1 MSQISSTP
9 GQKLRRATEESQP
22 LQVVGAVTA
31 YCAILAQKSGLKA
44 LYLSGGG
51 VAASSLGIPDLG
63 VTTLHDVCEDA
74 RRITSASDLPLL
86 VDIDTGWGGAFS
98 IARATR
104 EIAQTGAA
112 GFHIED
118 QVMQKRCGHRPNKAI
133 VSQCEMVDRIKAAV
147 DARTDASFVIMAR
160 TDALAVEGMQSAI
173 ERAQAC
179 VEAGADMIFPEAAT
193 TLEQYAEFARAVHV
207 PVLANITE
215 FGATPLYTTQQ
226 LCGVGVKLVLYPLS
240 AFRAMSKAALNV
252 YQHILADGTQQ
263 NVVSA
268 MQTRMELYDHLGYHA
283 YEQQL
288 DRLFAEKGTE

>member
-1 MSQISSTP
+1 MKNTP
-9 GQKLRRATEESQP
+9 GNKLRQAVADNHP

-31 YCAILAQKSGLKA
+31 YCAILAQKSGHKA

-63 VTTLHDVCEDA
+63 ITTLHDVCEDA
-74 RRITSASDLPLL
+74 RRITAASDLPLL
-86 VDIDTGWGGAFS
+86 VDIDTGWGGAFN

-104 EIAQTGAA
+104 EIARAGAA

-133 VSQCEMVDRIKAAV
+133 VSQSEMVDRIKAAV
-147 DARTDASFVIMAR
+147 DARVDSSFVIMAR

-179 VEAGADMIFPEAAT
+179 VEAGADMIFPEAMN
-193 TLEQYAEFARAVHV
+193 TLQQYAEFTQAVNV

-215 FGATPLYTTQQ
+215 FGATPLYTTGQ
-226 LCGVGVKLVLYPLS
+226 LASAGIKLVLYPLS

-252 YQHILADGTQQ
+252 YQHILADGTQEQ
-263 NVVSA
+263 VVPT
-268 MQTRMELYDHLGYHA
+268 MQTRIELYDYLGYHA

>member
-1 MSQISSTP
+1 MNNSP
-9 GQKLRRATEESQP
+9 GNKLRRAVADNHP

-31 YCAILAQKSGLKA
+31 YCAILAQKSGHKA

-63 VTTLHDVCEDA
+63 ITTLHDVCEDA
-74 RRITSASDLPLL
+74 RRITAASDLPLL
-86 VDIDTGWGGAFS
+86 VDIDTGWGGAFN

-104 EIAQTGAA
+104 EVAQAGAA

-133 VSQCEMVDRIKAAV
+133 VSQSEMVDRVKAAV
-147 DARTDASFVIMAR
+147 DARVDSSFVIMTR

-173 ERAQAC
+173 DRAQAC
-179 VEAGADMIFPEAAT
+179 VEAGADMIFPEAMTQLTQYKEFT
-193 TLEQYAEFARAVHV
+193 TAVNV

-215 FGATPLYTTQQ
+215 FGATPLFTTHE
-226 LCGVGVKLVLYPLS
+226 LSSVGVKLVLYPLS
-240 AFRAMSKAALNV
+240 AYRAMSKAALNV

-263 NVVSA
+263 NVVST
-268 MQTRMELYDHLGYHA
+268 MQTRMELYDYLGYHEF
-283 YEQQL
+283 EQQL
-288 DRLFAEKGTE
+288 DRLFAEKGAE

>member
-1 MSQISSTP
+1 MSNSP
-9 GQKLRRATEESQP
+9 GNKLRLAVADNHP

-31 YCAILAQKSGLKA
+31 YCAILAQKSGHKA

-63 VTTLHDVCEDA
+63 ITTLHDVCEDA
-74 RRITSASDLPLL
+74 RRITAASDLPLL
-86 VDIDTGWGGAFS
+86 VDIDTGWGGAFN

-104 EIAQTGAA
+104 EVAQAGAA

-133 VSQCEMVDRIKAAV
+133 VSQSEMVDRVKAAV
-147 DARTDASFVIMAR
+147 DARTDSSFVIMAR
-160 TDALAVEGMQSAI
+160 TDALAVEGMSSAI

-179 VEAGADMIFPEAAT
+179 VEAGADMIFPEAMN
-193 TLEQYAEFARAVHV
+193 TLEQYAEFTRTVKV

-215 FGATPLYTTQQ
+215 FGATPLFTTGQ
-226 LCGVGVKLVLYPLS
+226 LAGVGVQLVLYPLS
-240 AFRAMSKAALNV
+240 AYRAMSKAALNV

-263 NVVSA
+263 KVVDT
-268 MQTRMELYDHLGYHA
+268 MQTRAELYDYLGYHA

-288 DRLFAEKGTE
+288 DRLFAEKGAD